1 MLKLNVD
8 EQDFGTVCVCAL
20 RYAMG
25 RMTYM
30 PDLVRDFIRPL
41 LPKLPEKSLGAML
54 RDCEWQEEMHM
65 WGDEKIDKPGWVRW
79 KKELEAEMER
89 RKRCTSE

>member
-1 MLKLNVD
+1 MIKLTVD
-8 EQDFGTVCVCAL
+8 EQDFGTICVCAL

-30 PDLVRDFIRPL
+30 PDLVRGFIRPL
-41 LPKLPEKSLGAML
+41 LPRLADKTISVML
-54 RDCEWQEEMHM
+54 QDCEFQERMHM
-65 WGDEKIDKPGWVRW
+65 WGDAKIDRPGWVKW

-89 RKRCTSE
+89 RKREAKE